1 MKNILSL
8 ATVVL
13 LILAVLIIYLG
24 MQREYIFNPPNITGL
39 GFIMIAVVFLF
50 WRKHIQ

>member
-1 MKNILSL
+1 MKNILCL
-8 ATVVL
+8 ASIIL

-24 MQREYIFNPPNITGL
+24 MQRESIFNPPNITGI
-39 GFIMIAVVFLF
+39 GFIMIAIVFLF